1 MIHSKGFMS
10 AFSSSF
16 LQVGQQGEIMVNGIP
31 FPNINKHRKVECVR
45 THILTYIK
53 YRCFF

>member
-31 FPNINKHRKVECVR
+31 FPNTNKHRKVECVR
-45 THILTYIK
+45 THTLTYIK
-53 YRCFF
+53 

>member
-16 LQVGQQGEIMVNGIP
+16 LQVEQQGEIMVNDIP
-31 FPNINKHRKVECVR
+31 FQNTNIHRKVECVR
-45 THILTYIK
+45 THTLTYIK
-53 YRCFF
+53 